1 MIPKRFPIIIMIM
14 INKKVM
20 ASLALLRRIGTRLP
34 VMTLSFGFTKQ
45 TNLEKLVKGAKEIDE
60 IIPEISKPREPD
72 GGVYSV
78 DRVVDR
84 Q

>member
-1 MIPKRFPIIIMIM
+1 MIM

-20 ASLALLRRIGTRLP
+20 ASLALLRRIGAGIPQRSLG
-34 VMTLSFGFTKQ
+34 FGFTKQ
-45 TNLEKLVKGAKEIDE
+45 KLVKGAKEIDE
-60 IIPEISKPREPD
+60 IIPEISKPRESD

>member
-1 MIPKRFPIIIMIM
+1 MMM
-14 INKKVM
+14 INKKVI
-20 ASLALLRRIGTRLP
+20 ASLALLRRIHTCLP
-34 VMTLSFGFTKQ
+34 IRNLAFGFTKQ
-45 TNLEKLVKGAKEIDE
+45 SSLEKLAKGAKDIDE
-60 IIPEISKPREPD
+60 IIPEISKPREAD